1 MIAKTKRIVPVLLL
15 TFAAC
20 AMHSP
25 ASAQQRQLV
34 LNPYEGVNWQETG
47 RYRANF
53 HTHTTVS
60 DGLMN
65 PHEVVDL
72 YHAHGYTIL
81 ALTDHDTHNNFSTYP
96 WTDFVSLSP
105 SQRSINLLAEGR
117 LQTDHLNFQNR
128 DPQQLGMLPVAASEL
143 SRGHHIISL
152 FSTATHPQEGGVAE
166 RMATVNQHNGVAF
179 MAHPAMHWPTSRGV
193 TAGPEL
199 GLRAPFWP
207 ELRRVTQSDFTVETW
222 FKTTAAGRG
231 ILVGNYSGSYRGAL
245 NLELHTGNR
254 VRVYLQGPSHVV
266 DLNVTPSGVNTRD
279 GQWHHL
285 AGVRRGNRVELF
297 LNGTMVGDAADRGE
311 SFDLSG
317 EHYFLGRDTRTDVAL
332 DGSIDEPRV
341 WSRALSPAE
350 IAQIAQ
356 QGQMPADNGLV
367 VRYPIEG
374 ASLIERL
381 RGRRA
386 GNRAA
391 PGLDEATAQSLRF
404 EPSVA
409 TPLQNAETS
418 SLSVSF
424 LMPTGQTMP
433 YAVPDW
439 AIDYY
444 AELYR
449 RHPELIGQEVLNGTR
464 SHIREY
470 PMDRELWDGVLTQL
484 MPDRPVWGFS
494 VDDLHNTG
502 HLARDWVMVYST
514 DLQIGPVR
522 QAVEGGAFT
531 ASTIRLHGGSDLH
544 AAYAATPVIDSIT
557 HDLQAGTITIAAS
570 VEGRPLRD
578 DECVW
583 IANGEAV
590 HTGLTINYTTTEGVK
605 GYVRAELTGPQGKTY
620 TNPFG
625 FRTND

>member
-1 MIAKTKRIVPVLLL
+1 MIRRTSTRSVLLL
-15 TFAAC
+15 AFTAFTLQT
-20 AMHSP
+20 P
-25 ASAQQRQLV
+25 ALAQSRQLV
-34 LNPYEGVNWQETG
+34 LNPYEDVNWQETG

-65 PHEVVDL
+65 PHEIVDL

-81 ALTDHDTHNNFSTYP
+81 AISDHDTHNNFSTYP
-96 WTDFVSLSP
+96 WTDFASLTP

-117 LQTDHLNFQNR
+117 LQTTHLNFENR
-128 DPQQLGMLPVAASEL
+128 DPGSLGMLPVAASEL

-166 RMATVNQHNGVAF
+166 RMATVNQYGGVAF

-207 ELRRVTQSDFTVETW
+207 ELRQVAQGDFTVETW
-222 FKTTAAGRG
+222 FKTTASGRG
-231 ILVGNYSGSYRGAL
+231 ILIGNYSGSYRGAL
-245 NLELHTGNR
+245 NLELHTNNR

-279 GQWHHL
+279 GQWRHL
-285 AGVRRGNRVELF
+285 AGVRRGNRVELY
-297 LNGTMVGDAADRGE
+297 LDGVLVGETADRGE
-311 SFDLSG
+311 SFDLAG
-317 EHYFLGRDTRTDVAL
+317 EHYFLGRDTRSDVAL

-341 WSRALSPAE
+341 WSRALTQAE
-350 IAQIAQ
+350 IQQIAQ
-356 QGQMPADNGLV
+356 QGQMPQDNALV

-374 ASLIERL
+374 ASLMERL

-404 EPSVA
+404 ETAVPDPMQGA
-409 TPLQNAETS
+409 NAS
-418 SLSVSF
+418 SLSVAF
-424 LMPTGQTMP
+424 LMPAGQTMP
-433 YAVPDW
+433 YIVPDW

-444 AELYR
+444 AELYM
-449 RHPELIGQEVLNGTR
+449 RHPELIGQEFLNGTR

-502 HLARDWVMVYST
+502 HLARDWVTVYAT
-514 DLQIGPVR
+514 GLATAPVR
-522 QAVEGGAFT
+522 EAVEGGVFS
-531 ASTIRLHGGSDLH
+531 ASTIRLHGGADLH

-557 HDLQAGTITIAAS
+557 HDPQAGTITIAAS
-570 VEGRPLRD
+570 VEGRPLRE
-578 DECVW
+578 DECQW
-583 IANGEAV
+583 IANGEVV
-590 HTGLTINYTTTEGVK
+590 HNGLTINYRTNDGIRS
-605 GYVRAELTGPQGKTY
+605 YVRAELTGPQGKTF

-625 FRTND
+625 FRAED